1 MDTWMAG
8 TWMNGWMD
16 GACDGWMDGW
26 MENDF
31 CDEHPRQHFLTA
43 MLALVHV
50 RRTSINSERVP
61 TAKLPPKAQTTP
73 AEGTTGAGP
82 LITAA
87 DFRFRTA
94 TSRRS
99 NRSLS
104 HSQHLR
110 IFRRY
115 VLVPPSLLPHQ
126 QQAVPFI
133 YCPHKAFLFR
143 IELREKS
150 SQCDSFSSAGRIS
163 REVARAWGGG
173 GKARKASGL
182 ASVEPEGSRLA
193 LRRAP
198 YQKLPQQP
206 GSRPGPHHFGAGS
219 HCHQQRSINV
229 LRIGR
234 QPLASPKFSER
245 KIIFARHWILFS
257 STKA

>member
-1 MDTWMAG
+1 M
-8 TWMNGWMD
+8 
-16 GACDGWMDGW
+16 
-26 MENDF
+26 
-31 CDEHPRQHFLTA
+31 
-43 MLALVHV
+43 
-50 RRTSINSERVP
+50 P

-115 VLVPPSLLPHQ
+115 VLVPPSLPHQ

-133 YCPHKAFLFR
+133 AR
-143 IELREKS
+143 IRPFYFGLSSERNHRRAIHLARRGEFHVKERGKSEGGVRSCKRALSLR
-150 SQCDSFSSAGRIS
+150 
-163 REVARAWGGG
+163 
-173 GKARKASGL
+173 RK
-182 ASVEPEGSRLA
+182 PRLA

-198 YQKLPQQP
+198 YQSKLHQQP

-219 HCHQQRSINV
+219 HRHQQRSINV

>member
-1 MDTWMAG
+1 MDMA
-8 TWMNGWMD
+8 
-16 GACDGWMDGW
+16 W

-133 YCPHKAFLFR
+133 AR
-143 IELREKS
+143 IRPFYFGLS
-150 SQCDSFSSAGRIS
+150 SERNH
-163 REVARAWGGG
+163 
-173 GKARKASGL
+173 
-182 ASVEPEGSRLA
+182 
-193 LRRAP
+193 RRAIHLARRGEFHV
-198 YQKLPQQP
+198 KW
-206 GSRPGPHHFGAGS
+206 RGPGAGGEKRERR
-219 HCHQQRSINV
+219 QV
-229 LRIGR
+229 LQALSLKEAVSR
-234 QPLASPKFSER
+234 
-245 KIIFARHWILFS
+245 
-257 STKA
+257 